1 MGTAEQGLE
10 VCVGPGGGQWGE
22 GEPLAS
28 GSNGSVSVICHV
40 HAWLIK
46 DVVHMCRQVTSP
58 VTWPGPPL
66 RRTLHFS
73 LSWSGVGV
81 GGVDRRQACPLPRAH
96 HVADLNQT
104 WNVLLSAVGAQWGRV
119 EPSRKLGLTAPTHIL
134 YPTWCICRMIPT
146 RTSLSSR
153 HFSWWWPL
161 TLGPRP
167 AAMPTASPRSQNAS
181 M

>member
-1 MGTAEQGLE
+1 MGGRR
-10 VCVGPGGGQWGE
+10 CHSGNHW
-22 GEPLAS
+22 AS

-46 DVVHMCRQVTSP
+46 DVVRTCRQVTSP

-66 RRTLHFS
+66 RRTFHFS
-73 LSWSGVGV
+73 LSWSGGR
-81 GGVDRRQACPLPRAH
+81 VDRRQACPLPRAH

-104 WNVLLSAVGAQWGRV
+104 WNVLSAVGAQQGRV
-119 EPSRKLGLTAPTHIL
+119 EPSRKLALTAPTHAL
-134 YPTWCICRMIPT
+134 YPTWCICRMMPT

-153 HFSWWWPL
+153 RFLWWWPS

-181 M
+181 TC